1 VTWPAGLLHNTIITP
16 PDTGSGGACHHI
28 ANLRIAN
35 LRIANLRCGRHGTC
49 PPADHRFVR
58 PDTAL

>member
-1 VTWPAGLLHNTIITP
+1 MITP
-16 PDTGSGGACHHI
+16 PDTGSGGACHH
-28 ANLRIAN
+28 IAN